1 MNARVVAAIA
11 RKDIVDA
18 VRNRYL
24 LFALLT
30 PLMVAIALRL
40 LQPGIDSLTRMT
52 VVVHDPGKSKMISE
66 LRAVPRM
73 NVIDAVS
80 ADAVAGEVEKR
91 EATGGLALPATFD
104 ADIAAGKQPPLTIY
118 LNQTNGAIRQAGFR
132 QLVER
137 LVMSLRQQ
145 PPPVSAVWINVGK
158 AEERAAPGVFNLDQ
172 MLFPLLLLLNFAMA
186 GALVVPLLL
195 VEEKEKYTLDF
206 LLTSPASQFEIIAGK
221 ALTGILYSA
230 LIAGLLLILNQ
241 RLIKNWPLTVLT
253 VFLGLLLVVGVGLL
267 MGALFKNSMQ
277 VNTWASG
284 VLLLLMAPSF
294 PSMGMPVAVESVAR
308 LIPTHYFVEAL
319 RLASAGTNSVRL
331 WWHLA
336 AVLGFTLLTFFAA
349 TWALRRG
356 HN

>member
-1 MNARVVAAIA
+1 MNARVAAIA

-30 PLMVAIALRL
+30 PLMVAILLRM
-40 LQPGIDSLTRMT
+40 LQPGIDSLTKLT
-52 VVVHDPGKSKMISE
+52 VVVHDPGKSQMISE
-66 LRAVPRM
+66 LRGAPRM
-73 NVIDAVS
+73 NLLEAVS
-80 ADAVAGEVEKR
+80 ADAVPAEVEKNK
-91 EATGGLALPATFD
+91 ATGGLALPATFD
-104 ADIAAGKQPPLTIY
+104 GDIAAGKQPRLTIY
-118 LNQTNGAIRQAGFR
+118 INQSKGAIQQAAFR

-137 LVMSLRQQ
+137 QVMSLRKQ
-145 PPPVSAVWINVGK
+145 PAPVSAVWVDVGK
-158 AEERAAPGVFNLDQ
+158 AEDRQSIGVLNLDQ
-172 MLFPLLLLLNFAMA
+172 MLLPLLLLLVFAMA

-195 VEEKEKYTLDF
+195 VEEKEKHTLDF
-206 LLTSPASQFEIIAGK
+206 LLTSPASHAEIIMGK
-221 ALTGILYSA
+221 ALTGVVYSS
-230 LIAGLLLILNQ
+230 LIAGVLLILNY
-241 RLIKNWPLTVLT
+241 RLIGNWPLTLLT

-267 MGALFKNSMQ
+267 MGGLFNNSMQ

-294 PSMGMPVAVESVAR
+294 PSMGLPSAVETASR

-336 AVLGFTLLTFFAA
+336 VVLGFTLLTFSAA
-349 TWALRRG
+349 TWVLRRG

>member
-66 LRAVPRM
+66 LRAAPRM
-73 NVIDAVS
+73 NLIEAISAEAVP
-80 ADAVAGEVEKR
+80 AEVEKNK
-91 EATGGLALPATFD
+91 ATGGLALPATFD

-137 LVMSLRQQ
+137 MVMSLREQ
-145 PPPVSAVWINVGK
+145 PPPVSAVWIDVGK

-172 MLFPLLLLLNFAMA
+172 MLLPLLLLLNFAMA

-241 RLIKNWPLTVLT
+241 RLIKNWPLTLLT

-294 PSMGMPVAVESVAR
+294 PSMGMPAAVESAAR

-336 AVLGFTLLTFFAA
+336 AVLGFTLLAFFAA
-349 TWALRRG
+349 TWALRRAQ
-356 HN
+356 N